1 MHQKNLHLV
10 NFYPDVHTNIIRPI
24 LTEHWYCQL
33 CAFRLINSSI
43 TTRNHP
49 ADGFV
54 SVGDCF
60 PGRALIAVGSKTEF
74 EKWLMLISRE
84 RFLGHRS
91 SASPLTFLWKSAFC
105 RTSFL
110 GSFGSTE
117 EKLIRATTWWTVTGE
132 GGGATSKEKVFRKQS
147 LDQGFD
153 ITCFNGSLNVSQEMR
168 SAKETTSRGGWR
180 QIN

>member
-105 RTSFL
+105 RTSFSSAFCWT
-110 GSFGSTE
+110 SFLGSTE

-132 GGGATSKEKVFRKQS
+132 GDGATSKEK
-147 LDQGFD
+147 
-153 ITCFNGSLNVSQEMR
+153 GSRV
-168 SAKETTSRGGWR
+168 
-180 QIN
+180 